1 MVKNIEQEFIDKKI
15 DDVRGMIES
24 EISNLNPDVLDLTK
38 IYNKDPQRSIKDIN
52 LNYEIR
58 KYISIFIS
66 NKISDYLNENLSKTL
81 EPLIK
86 EYLGSKKFSLKQE
99 KDEKN
104 LNISKNSP
112 KKITLF
118 KRKRKQINSI
128 SSPKSISLD
137 DLNEMTKMEL
147 INYGIDK
154 KIKLNIKMKKDKL
167 ISQILKN
174 LDAE

>member
-1 MVKNIEQEFIDKKI
+1 
-15 DDVRGMIES
+15 
-24 EISNLNPDVLDLTK
+24 
-38 IYNKDPQRSIKDIN
+38 
-52 LNYEIR
+52 
-58 KYISIFIS
+58 SIFIS

>member
-15 DDVRGMIES
+15 DDLRGMIES
-24 EISNLNPDVLDLTK
+24 EISNLNPDILDLTK
-38 IYNKDPQRSIKDIN
+38 IYKKENQRSIKDIN

-86 EYLGSKKFSLKQE
+86 EYLGSKKLSLKQE
-99 KDEKN
+99 KDEKK
-104 LNISKNSP
+104 LDTSKNSP

-128 SSPKSISLD
+128 SPTNSILLD
-137 DLNEMTKMEL
+137 DLNKMTKMEL

-167 ISQILKN
+167 ISQILKI
-174 LDAE
+174 